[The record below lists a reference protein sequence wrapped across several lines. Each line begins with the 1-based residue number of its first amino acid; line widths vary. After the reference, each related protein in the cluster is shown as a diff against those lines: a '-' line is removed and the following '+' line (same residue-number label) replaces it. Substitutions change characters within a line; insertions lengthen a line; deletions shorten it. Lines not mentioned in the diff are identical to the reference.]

1 MVSSSS
7 SLMFVV
13 LLGTVGTAGA
23 APVPALPDTGAAAP
37 DSLPRYVLPDSAL
50 ATGSLLSLREIVRRA
65 TEGERTKL
73 AGHRD
78 MTYNA
83 TLRSILTWKS
93 KREIHDDIALVFE
106 DDRGFQKRIT
116 LASKVTR
123 QKRRDG
129 KWVLDETEPGDV
141 EVTVEAGDSDEG
153 MNLSR
158 VPFFLRRQEDFDF
171 SLLERHLEG
180 DHVIFKIAFTPR
192 STFKPLPS
200 GTVYIDTNAFRVIHE
215 EFRFDE
221 NPFPLLVKD
230 IRRFSRQW
238 TELPGGQ
245 WVVSRIMGD
254 LTLRGGWTGVI
265 PQRAEVA
272 LAFNDYRFD
281 QGYDAG
287 RFGPYGEGSQ

>member
-1 MVSSSS
+1 MSFPPNVIAA
-7 SLMFVV
+7 VAA
-13 LLGTVGTAGA
+13 LGFPLTVHASPDP
-23 APVPALPDTGAAAP
+23 APPDSGVAAP
-37 DSLPRYVLPDSAL
+37 DSLPRYVLEDPVRSSA
-50 ATGSLLSLREIVRRA
+50 SLMSLREIVTRA
-65 TEGERTKL
+65 TQGERTKL

-78 MTYNA
+78 MTCNA
-83 TLRSILTWKS
+83 TVRTILTWKS
-93 KREIHDDIALVFE
+93 KRELHDDVLLVFE
-106 DDRGFQKRIT
+106 DDRGMEKRIT
-116 LASKVTR
+116 LVER
-123 QKRRDG
+123 VQRFKREDG
-129 KWVLDETEPGDV
+129 AWVPDETDTDEA
-141 EVTVEAGDSDEG
+141 EVRVDMESSGGGGE
-153 MNLSR
+153 LSH
-158 VPFFLRRQEDFDF
+158 VPFFLQQQEDFDF
-171 SLLERHLEG
+171 TLLERHLEE
-180 DHVIFKIAFTPR
+180 DHVIFKIAFKPR